1 MDFRDLNRARPKDD
15 FPLPYINVLVDIVA
29 RSSMY
34 SFMDDF
40 LRHNQIKIILE
51 DKEKMIFIT
60 P

>member
-15 FPLPYINVLVDIVA
+15 FSLPYINVLVDNVA
-29 RSSMY
+29 RGSMY
-34 SFMDDF
+34 SFMGDF
-40 LRHNQIKIILE
+40 SRYNQIKIALD

>member
-1 MDFRDLNRARPKDD
+1 MDFRDLNRGRPKDD
-15 FPLPYINVLVDIVA
+15 FLLPFINVLVDNVA
-29 RSSMY
+29 RGSMY

-40 LRHNQIKIILE
+40 LRHNQIKITLE

>member
-1 MDFRDLNRARPKDD
+1 
-15 FPLPYINVLVDIVA
+15 LVDNVA
-29 RSSMY
+29 RGSMY

-40 LRHNQIKIILE
+40 LRHNQIKITLE